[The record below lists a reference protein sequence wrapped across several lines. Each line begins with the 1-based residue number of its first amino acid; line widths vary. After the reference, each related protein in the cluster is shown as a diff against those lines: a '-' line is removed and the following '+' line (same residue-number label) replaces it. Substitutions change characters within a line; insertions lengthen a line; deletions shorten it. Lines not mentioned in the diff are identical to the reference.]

1 LADGGW
7 IKLYRKMRQS
17 FVWTDANQLKL
28 WLLLLMKA
36 SHEPRRFLFN
46 GQQLDLSSGQ
56 MVTGRDALASEFNY
70 GVKPVQRVSGRQ
82 LWRWIKLFESEQ
94 MLSIKSTTKYSV
106 ISISN
111 WGEYQSDDQHL
122 SIERPSTVHQVSTY
136 KNDKNLKNE
145 KKSSTTTGNNS
156 AVNSFQNNIGFLAPI
171 TLEKMNDRIS
181 DFEQL
186 GASNDEAN
194 KIIIKAIEIAV
205 SRNKRSFGYV
215 EGILKPW
222 LDKNLN
228 SVAVIEAEEN
238 QYQQSKLAHGAKG
251 TARKPKQFQNFEQND
266 DQYDDLPF

>member
-1 LADGGW
+1 MAKQGW
-7 IKLYRKMRQS
+7 IKVYRKITDS
-17 FVWTDANQLKL
+17 LVWSDPNQLKL
-28 WLLLLMKA
+28 WLLLLVKA
-36 SHEPRRFLFN
+36 NHEEKRFIFN
-46 GQQLDLSSGQ
+46 GQEVYVTSGQ
-56 MVTGRDALASEFNY
+56 MVTGAHAIASEFNE
-70 GVKPVQRVSGRQ
+70 GATRDNQVSWRQ
-82 LWRWIKLFESEQ
+82 LWRWVKRFEKEQ
-94 MLSIKSTTKYSV
+94 MLTIKSTTKYSV
-106 ISISN
+106 ITILHWN
-111 WGEYQSDDQHL
+111 EYQGNDNQV
-122 SIERPSTVHQVSTY
+122 SINRQSNDNQVSTN
-136 KNDKNLKNE
+136 KNDKNEENE
-145 KKSSTTTGNNS
+145 KKSSTTENNS

-251 TARKPKQFQNFEQND
+251 TARKPKRFQNFEQND